1 MRIGMLVVLIL
12 CYLDS
17 IDEGKLHESQC
28 MLYVG
33 EKKIGAR

>member
-12 CYLDS
+12 RYLDN
-17 IDEGKLHESQC
+17 IDERKLHESQC
-28 MLYVG
+28 MLYVE

>member
-12 CYLDS
+12 CCLDD
-17 IDEGKLHESQC
+17 IDERKLHESQY

>member
-1 MRIGMLVVLIL
+1 MLVVLIL
-12 CYLDS
+12 GYLDS
-17 IDEGKLHESQC
+17 IDERKLHGSRC